1 MIVWKTSEVGRIV
14 QHAFGFSSN
23 IAREKCSNALQTRTA
38 GSSGLKLP
46 VYPGEVAVFKSNID
60 SAIDNGDEVGIG
72 KVIQDASWTWTINA
86 GKDYVAIKRGAV
98 AGLLRQTVWHT
109 SHITGIQNLVTLGV
123 WLLIAA
129 GIGGIGWALINGMR
143 RQAWGAQLIFGA
155 ACLGFGGIV
164 ALWNE
169 YANGRSA
176 VLPAF

>member
-1 MIVWKTSEVGRIV
+1 MQETNSYQLDYLCEASRC
-14 QHAFGFSSN
+14 
-23 IAREKCSNALQTRTA
+23 ARWARACLNA
-38 GSSGLKLP
+38 
-46 VYPGEVAVFKSNID
+46 AVFVRLIEPALVF
-60 SAIDNGDEVGIG
+60 AIAITFIVLSTVCPAAAQTGGPIISGGNP
-72 KVIQDASWTWTINA
+72 NA
-86 GKDYVAIKRGAV
+86 P
-98 AGLLRQTVWHT
+98 
-109 SHITGIQNLVTLGV
+109 ITGIQNLVTLGV

-169 YANGRSA
+169 YANGRGA

>member
-1 MIVWKTSEVGRIV
+1 MQLIMNSQLNYLDDTSRAARWVRACFKAAIYLRMIEPAVVFLAMAVVSVCPTAAQTGGPIIT
-14 QHAFGFSSN
+14 GSN
-23 IAREKCSNALQTRTA
+23 PNA
-38 GSSGLKLP
+38 P
-46 VYPGEVAVFKSNID
+46 
-60 SAIDNGDEVGIG
+60 
-72 KVIQDASWTWTINA
+72 
-86 GKDYVAIKRGAV
+86 
-98 AGLLRQTVWHT
+98 
-109 SHITGIQNLVTLGV
+109 ITGIQNLVTLGV

-129 GIGGIGWALINGMR
+129 GIGGIGWALVNGMR

>member
-1 MIVWKTSEVGRIV
+1 MKMQAKIATHELNCFLEKS
-14 QHAFGFSSN
+14 FGL
-23 IAREKCSNALQTRTA
+23 RWTRMC
-38 GSSGLKLP
+38 
-46 VYPGEVAVFKSNID
+46 F
-60 SAIDNGDEVGIG
+60 
-72 KVIQDASWTWTINA
+72 
-86 GKDYVAIKRGAV
+86 RGAV
-98 AGLLRQTVWHT
+98 FLRLIEPVLVFAVGTVLIVLSTISPITAQTGGPIIT
-109 SHITGIQNLVTLGV
+109 GGNPNAPITGIQNLVTLGV

>member
-1 MIVWKTSEVGRIV
+1 MREINLVNNQFSCFLSTSSCPR
-14 QHAFGFSSN
+14 
-23 IAREKCSNALQTRTA
+23 
-38 GSSGLKLP
+38 
-46 VYPGEVAVFKSNID
+46 
-60 SAIDNGDEVGIG
+60 
-72 KVIQDASWTWTINA
+72 WTQLCF
-86 GKDYVAIKRGAV
+86 RGAV
-98 AGLLRQTVWHT
+98 LLRMIEPVLVVTMGALLVLLSSVCPTAAQTGGPII
-109 SHITGIQNLVTLGV
+109 SGGNPNAPITGIQNLVTLGV

>member
-1 MIVWKTSEVGRIV
+1 MQELNFDSNQLNYLCETSRSARWARACFRA
-14 QHAFGFSSN
+14 AFYLRL
-23 IAREKCSNALQTRTA
+23 IEPALVFVVTA
-38 GSSGLKLP
+38 FLS
-46 VYPGEVAVFKSNID
+46 VYPAAAQTGGPIISGGNP
-60 SAIDNGDEVGIG
+60 
-72 KVIQDASWTWTINA
+72 NA
-86 GKDYVAIKRGAV
+86 P
-98 AGLLRQTVWHT
+98 
-109 SHITGIQNLVTLGV
+109 ITGIQNLVTLGV

>member
-1 MIVWKTSEVGRIV
+1 MDLSTVASDKLAYLSEQSRAEQWARTCFKAAIFLRMV
-14 QHAFGFSSN
+14 QPVLVFG
-23 IAREKCSNALQTRTA
+23 
-38 GSSGLKLP
+38 G
-46 VYPGEVAVFKSNID
+46 AVFLIVLSTVSPVAAQTGGPIISGGNP
-60 SAIDNGDEVGIG
+60 
-72 KVIQDASWTWTINA
+72 NA
-86 GKDYVAIKRGAV
+86 P
-98 AGLLRQTVWHT
+98 
-109 SHITGIQNLVTLGV
+109 ITGIQNVVTLGV